1 MITIDNQLP
10 HFFKATKLLLSR
22 LVMSHQNA
30 ELFFI
35 QESLLY
41 PSKISKVKKFI
52 EVLAK
57 CHQLLSKHIKSMLA
71 ISLLVFFDGEQ

>member
-41 PSKISKVKKFI
+41 PSKISKVKIYRGSSQMPSII
-52 EVLAK
+52 E
-57 CHQLLSKHIKSMLA
+57 
-71 ISLLVFFDGEQ
+71 